1 MTHTDGVTDVEE
13 PAVNPVRFVARPMLA
28 SMFLMGGIDQLSNP
42 SGKTGAAD
50 QVTDPLGEAV
60 PAVRDADTET
70 LVRANGAAQVVG
82 GTLLALGKMPRL
94 AATVLAAS
102 LVPTTMAGHRFWE
115 MEDETARTNHQ
126 IHFFKNVSMLG
137 GLLITA
143 MDTQGRP
150 GVAWRAGHAL
160 EHAEAYVERGRR
172 EATLARKLAK
182 AEAKSRA
189 KGVAGRSAREAK
201 LAGKLAKAE
210 SKRRLTPDVVDIT
223 KGVRRL
229 RSSDED

>member
-1 MTHTDGVTDVEE
+1 MSDADGVTDVEE

-28 SMFLMGGIDQLSNP
+28 SMFLMGGIDQLTNP
-42 SGKTGAAD
+42 GGKAGAAD
-50 QVTDPLGEAV
+50 QVTDPLGDAV
-60 PAVRDADTET
+60 PALRDADTET
-70 LVRANGAAQVVG
+70 LVRANGAAQVLG

-94 AATVLAAS
+94 SATVLAAS
-102 LVPTTMAGHRFWE
+102 LVPTTLAGHRFWE
-115 MEDETARTNHQ
+115 EEDEAARTNHQ

-143 MDTQGRP
+143 MDTEGRP
-150 GVAWRAGHAL
+150 GLAWRAGHAL
-160 EHAEAYVERGRR
+160 EHAETYVERSRR
-172 EATLARKLAK
+172 EAKLARRLAK

-189 KGVAGRSAREAK
+189 KGLTSRSAREAK
-201 LAGKLAKAE
+201 LATKLAKAE

-229 RSSDED
+229 RGSDDD